1 MTGIDFL
8 RSKRGKIIV
17 ASALCF
23 YVIILFTFYLFRD
36 SLIFQRTTINKSF
49 TFAFDVPFREYF
61 ITTPDNITIN
71 ALYFSAPSP
80 SKGLIFY
87 LHGNADDLRRWGKF
101 AKDFTSLGYDV
112 FMMDY
117 RGYGKST
124 GYPKEE
130 TLHQDASFVF
140 NWVATNIRPARTI
153 IYGRSLGSGV
163 ASQLAIKA
171 QPDMLILETP
181 FADFADV
188 IPFPLQP
195 ALWLFPFDIQ
205 FSNLKTLP
213 LVACR
218 KIIFHGTSDWVVPLS
233 SAEKLKP
240 LLGEDDRF
248 YIIPEAGH
256 RNINKYQLYHEKL
269 AEVLNY

>member
-1 MTGIDFL
+1 MKGIDFL
-8 RSKRGKIIV
+8 RSRRGKIIV

-240 LLGEDDRF
+240 LLGKDDRF